1 MTFASLSA
9 KLAVGLALESQPVN
23 SQLVASKQQ
32 YNINFMFITGVL
44 ICIFLMSLYI
54 EYYKILKEGFFVAEL
69 LQYFQVLTWK
79 VVSNFLKIN
88 FGYAGVFPNCHS
100 RARTRISLSCCRLTQ
115 VACGIES
122 CDY

>member
-32 YNINFMFITGVL
+32 YNINFMFITAVL

-54 EYYKILKEGFFVAEL
+54 EYYKILKEGFL
-69 LQYFQVLTWK
+69 WQNSYST
-79 VVSNFLKIN
+79 
-88 FGYAGVFPNCHS
+88 S
-100 RARTRISLSCCRLTQ
+100 RF
-115 VACGIES
+115 
-122 CDY
+122 

>member
-32 YNINFMFITGVL
+32 YSIYFMFITAVL

-54 EYYKILKEGFFVAEL
+54 EYYKILKEGFL
-69 LQYFQVLTWK
+69 WQNSYST
-79 VVSNFLKIN
+79 
-88 FGYAGVFPNCHS
+88 S
-100 RARTRISLSCCRLTQ
+100 RF
-115 VACGIES
+115 
-122 CDY
+122 